1 MAPPEPD
8 RGHESSP
15 ASPESAGGAEV
26 ALLRREL
33 EEPPEDCD
41 RGDADLRTDVPGAS
55 SDRSHALA
63 DARALR
69 RGVDRGGGRR
79 EDGRDGFL
87 NREIEI
93 DQEDDSRWIR
103 EEDAEHLGG
112 SKEDGG

>member
-1 MAPPEPD
+1 MASPEPD

-15 ASPESAGGAEV
+15 ASPESAGGAEEV
-26 ALLRREL
+26 ALLLRQ
-33 EEPPEDCD
+33 PPEDCD
-41 RGDADLRTDVPGAS
+41 RGDADVRTDVPGAS

-69 RGVDRGGGRR
+69 RGVDRGGSRR

-112 SKEDGG
+112 STEGGE